1 MVTTIGQVLVNQALP
16 EEFRGSDRVMDKTET
31 DKLLGEIAHKYP
43 ERYSEISHRLVEL
56 GRNAAF
62 DEGVT
67 LRLSDIHSPI
77 DTRPILQ
84 GLRRQEAAIR
94 RDRTTTQSDKDDA
107 IETLYGE
114 TQQEIQKLTMEASLA
129 AQNPFALQVKAK
141 SRGNPSQLA
150 AMLSTP
156 GTYQDAKDRTIP
168 VFINRSYA
176 QGLDP
181 HEYWAAT
188 YGARKGVLASKYST
202 RRAGYLG
209 KLLGMAVMDSV
220 VSEADCDTPYGIP
233 VPASDRDNIGSVL
246 ARPVSGFPAG
256 TVIDHNVMSKFQK
269 DKADQIVVRSPIT
282 CGTHKGMCQQ
292 CAGQRESGDFPE
304 IGCHIGLNA
313 ASALAEQ
320 IAQQML
326 NTKHTG
332 KKAGGNVTYAG
343 FDVIKNLATVPK
355 TFPDTATV
363 AENAGRV
370 QNIKEAPQGG
380 YHVHVGDQEHY
391 VNPGMA
397 LKVKEGDEVEPGDQ
411 LSDGIVSPADA
422 VRLKGIG
429 EGRRYFA
436 TRMTQAFRETNMGA
450 HRRNAEVLARSV
462 VNHVQINDPDAA
474 GEHLPGDVVT
484 YQNWAYGYK
493 PRATATRVVPQ
504 KAIGKYLEEPALH
517 YTVGTQVTKSVANT
531 LQHHGAQDL
540 LVHQDPVGVD
550 PTMIS
555 VVDTPEYQDDWMA
568 RLSSSYLKTRLLEDV
583 HRGAI
588 SNPHGTNP
596 LPGLARGVG
605 FAEPV
610 GKGNPFTY

>member
-1 MVTTIGQVLVNQALP
+1 MITTIGQVMVNKALP
-16 EEFRGSDRVMDKTET
+16 EEFRDPNRVMDKTET
-31 DKLLGEIAHKYP
+31 DKILGEVAHKYP
-43 ERYSEISHRLVEL
+43 ERYREISHQLVEL
-56 GRNAAF
+56 GRNASF

-67 LRLSDIHSPI
+67 LRLSDIRGPVNI
-77 DTRPILQ
+77 QPLLQ
-84 GLRRQEAAIR
+84 DLRKKEQTIRKDRQMP
-94 RDRTTTQSDKDDA
+94 QQDKDEA
-107 IETLYGE
+107 LETLYGE
-114 TQQEIQKLTMEASLA
+114 TQQAIQKLTMDASLA
-129 AQNPFALQVKAK
+129 SGNPFALQVKAK
-141 SRGNPSQLA
+141 ARGNPSQLTA
-150 AMLSTP
+150 LLSTP
-156 GTYQDAKDRTIP
+156 GVYQDAKDRTIP

-188 YGARKGVLASKYST
+188 YGARKGVLSSKFAT
-202 RRAGYLG
+202 RKAGYLG

-220 VSEADCDTPYGIP
+220 VAESDCGTPYGIP
-233 VPASDRDNIGSVL
+233 VPASDKDNIGSVL
-246 ARPVSGFPAG
+246 ARPVAGFPAG
-256 TVIDHNVMSKFQK
+256 TVVSHNIMAKLQK
-269 DKADQIVVRSPIT
+269 DKVDQIVVRSPIT

-304 IGCHIGLNA
+304 IGYHIGLNA

-320 IAQQML
+320 IAQSSL
-326 NTKHTG
+326 NVKHSG
-332 KKAGGNVTYAG
+332 KKSSGDVTYAG

-363 AENAGRV
+363 SEVGGRV
-370 QNIKEAPQGG
+370 QSIKEAPQGG
-380 YHVHVGDQEHY
+380 YHIDVGDHQHY

-397 LKVKEGDEVEPGDQ
+397 LKVKEGDEVEAGDQ
-411 LSDGIVSPADA
+411 LSDGVVSPADA

-484 YQNWAYGYK
+484 YQNWAHGYR
-493 PRATATRVVPQ
+493 PRPTATRMAPQ
-504 KAIGKYLEEPALH
+504 KSIGKYLEEPALH
-517 YTVGTQVTKSVANT
+517 YTVGTQVTRSVADT
-531 LQHHGAQDL
+531 LAKHGTHDL

-555 VVDTPEYQDDWMA
+555 VVNTPEYSDDWMA

-583 HRGAI
+583 HSGAV

-596 LPGLARGVG
+596 LPGMARGVG

-610 GKGNPFTY
+610 QKDKPFTY